1 MILVYDLGGG
11 TFDVSIIK
19 ISKGSSFEVQAVAGD
34 DHLGGEDF
42 DNRLV
47 NHFAEEFKRQFQSDL
62 TKSSRSLQ
70 RLRTGCERVKRT
82 LSSTMEATIE
92 IDTLYDGQDFHS
104 TITRARFE
112 RLCMDLFD
120 STMVPVKKALADANL
135 KKQQIDEIVMVG
147 GSTRIP
153 QIQNLVAIFFNDKK
167 INFTINPDEA
177 VAYGAAV
184 QAAILADVYCSQV
197 QNLQLFDVVPLSLG
211 IKLENETLAKII
223 EKNSRVPCKKTKLF
237 KTAQDYQVSIPI
249 DIYEGERIKA
259 DDNYFLG
266 KFNISGL
273 TSALRGITQIDVTF
287 DLDAD
292 GILTVIAKEVGK
304 NNQNEIKINKK
315 NGRLS
320 SADVRRMLA
329 DAKKFRA
336 IDEKFKEITDAKHH
350 LEKCI
355 LQYERAVA
363 YNPPDKKA
371 KIQKICFEA
380 SRWLDANQEAEKV
393 EIEQKLQNLKT
404 DVDGLIPKID
414 I

>member
-62 TKSSRSLQ
+62 TKNSRSLQ

-92 IDTLYDGQDFHS
+92 IDNLYDGQDFYS

-112 RLCMDLFD
+112 RICMDLFD
-120 STMVPVKKALADANL
+120 STMVPVQKALADANL
-135 KKQQIDEIVMVG
+135 NKQQIDEIVMVG

-184 QAAILADVYCSQV
+184 QAAILTEVYCSQV
-197 QNLQLFDVVPLSLG
+197 QNVQLFDVVPLSLG
-211 IKLENETLAKII
+211 I
-223 EKNSRVPCKKTKLF
+223 
-237 KTAQDYQVSIPI
+237 
-249 DIYEGERIKA
+249 
-259 DDNYFLG
+259 
-266 KFNISGL
+266 
-273 TSALRGITQIDVTF
+273 
-287 DLDAD
+287 
-292 GILTVIAKEVGK
+292 
-304 NNQNEIKINKK
+304 
-315 NGRLS
+315 
-320 SADVRRMLA
+320 
-329 DAKKFRA
+329 
-336 IDEKFKEITDAKHH
+336 
-350 LEKCI
+350 
-355 LQYERAVA
+355 
-363 YNPPDKKA
+363 
-371 KIQKICFEA
+371 
-380 SRWLDANQEAEKV
+380 
-393 EIEQKLQNLKT
+393 
-404 DVDGLIPKID
+404 
-414 I
+414 